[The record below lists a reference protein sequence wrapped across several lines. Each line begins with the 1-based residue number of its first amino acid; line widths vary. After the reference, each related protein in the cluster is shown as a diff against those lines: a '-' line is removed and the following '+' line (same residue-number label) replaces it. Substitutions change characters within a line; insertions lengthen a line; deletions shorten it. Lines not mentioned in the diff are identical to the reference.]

1 MLEMHVYNP
10 STDTLH
16 LQIRID
22 DKDHKLSGYAYADRF
37 NASYDLLPGWNPI
50 HINLDEVKNA
60 PQSRKMDLQHMDKLS
75 LFFMQPAGWLTIY
88 IDEVKLIK

>member
-1 MLEMHVYNP
+1 MLEMNLYNP

-60 PQSRKMDLQHMDKLS
+60 PQSRKMDLQQIRRLS
-75 LFFMQPAGWLTIY
+75 LFFIQPAGWLTIY